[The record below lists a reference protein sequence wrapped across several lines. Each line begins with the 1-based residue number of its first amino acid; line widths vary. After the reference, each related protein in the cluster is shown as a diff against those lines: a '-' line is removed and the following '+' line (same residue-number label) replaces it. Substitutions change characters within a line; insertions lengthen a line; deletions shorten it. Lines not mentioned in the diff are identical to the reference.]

1 MSDPVAQGDD
11 LLDDLQ
17 RAEALLTVGRPDA
30 AGQILAGVLGRHPD
44 NAPALCLLAIVESK
58 RGDHRAMLRAADA
71 AVAAEPSS
79 DWAHRLRSTALRHRC
94 RPLEAREAA
103 LEAVRLAPDNWA
115 CHIVLAESELLDETV
130 VGVEAAY
137 LAASRAVELAPDEP
151 DAHLTLGRVHAAA
164 FDPAYAQACYEQAL
178 ALDPQHVAARNN
190 LAVEQL
196 RTGRYTAGGR
206 TLIDALAQ
214 DPQHDLLHRNL
225 GQAVHAWLHRLADG
239 AVLAWLC
246 WAAVLL
252 SGSPRAERIA
262 GGALAVLVAAGAGW
276 SYARLPTAMRRLVR
290 RLPARAEYGR
300 IAAWACVAV
309 PFVALLLRPVASTPA
324 LRGVA
329 AGLTLFAVIAAFV
342 TASRAYTR
350 VLGAAARLHRRWRHR
365 VFLRRGAR
373 QPDSRARGVAA
384 RYTALRVVAI
394 AGRVVVGLAAVGVVS
409 ALILRPHGETAPPP
423 AKVPTGQCL
432 TSPDGGAARP
442 GVVLA
447 GQAQLVACDDA
458 RAVYRVTGVMTLPST
473 APDGPQAIS
482 CGDTAADTTQTVM
495 IGWHDGGHVVSLCLT
510 AAH

>member
-17 RAEALLTVGRPDA
+17 RAEALLAVGRPDS

-44 NAPALCLLAIVESK
+44 NAAALCLLAIVESR

-94 RPLEAREAA
+94 RPPEAREAA

-115 CHIVLAESELLDETV
+115 CHVVLADSELLDETV
-130 VGVEAAY
+130 VGVESAY
-137 LAASRAVELAPDEP
+137 LAASRAVELAPDVP

-214 DPQHDLLHRNL
+214 DPQHVLLHRNL

-252 SGSPRAERIA
+252 TGSPRAERIA

-290 RLPARAEYGR
+290 RPPTRAEYGR
-300 IAAWACVAV
+300 IVAWACVAV

-324 LRGVA
+324 GRGVA
-329 AGLTLFAVIAAFV
+329 AGVTLLAVIAAFV

-350 VLGAAARLHRRWRHR
+350 LLGAAARLHRRRRHR
-365 VFLRRGAR
+365 AFLRRGPR
-373 QPDSRARGVAA
+373 QPDAGARRFEA
-384 RYTALRVVAI
+384 RYTALSAVAI
-394 AGRVVVGLAAVGVVS
+394 GGRVVVALVAVGVIAGLV
-409 ALILRPHGETAPPP
+409 LRPDGAAAPPP
-423 AKVPTGQCL
+423 ADVLTGRCL
-432 TSPDGGAARP
+432 TSSDGGPARP
-442 GVVLA
+442 GVLLP

-458 RAVYRVTGVMTLPST
+458 RAVYRVTGIMTSPST
-473 APDGPQAIS
+473 GPDGPQAVF
-482 CGDTAADTTQTVM
+482 CGDASPNTAQTVLL
-495 IGWHDGGHVVSLCLT
+495 GWHDGARLVSLCLAT
-510 AAH
+510 TG